1 MIDSLVESQFINLH
15 TPDTPDPSNP
25 DTPDP
30 SNPEATSLPSVRD
43 WMTCRQGHALTARRI
58 VYTFYDPLVRQ
69 DYL

>member
-15 TPDTPDPSNP
+15 TP